1 LDADQVIVLDVYAA
15 RETKP
20 EGFSITD
27 VVKKIKGTDVNF
39 LPTKEQAL
47 EYLINEMREGD
58 LLLIFTAGD
67 AIEINQQLEQI
78 LSR

>member
-1 LDADQVIVLDVYAA
+1 MSANLDLKELDQYLGDQVQ
-15 RETKP
+15 
-20 EGFSITD
+20 
-27 VVKKIKGTDVNF
+27 KIKGMNVNF
-39 LPTKEQAL
+39 LPEKEKAL
-47 EYLINEMREGD
+47 DYLSKELSAGD